1 MKTHG
6 DRGAALLSALLIV
19 ALVAT
24 LVSGLF
30 WREQVR
36 MRFLENERLKDQAQ
50 WLGVGA
56 VDWARLILREDLFQT
71 GAVDHLGEV
80 WAVPIARTPLNG
92 VLQGQGAAVAQDEDA
107 WLAGRIVDA
116 TSRFN
121 LTSLVDVSAPGG
133 DGGWV
138 VANGINTEAVG
149 IFARLLQ
156 GLGLDPAGAGIVA
169 QYLLTSRPP
178 VSATADTGLPPLVPQ
193 DLLHLLPGVTP
204 SDMENL
210 SQYLVVLRRPTPV
223 NANTASPL
231 LLAALL
237 GVDAGTANLLVQD
250 RSQAFFTD
258 YNALITRLNQRAP
271 RVLAISAR
279 NLNVASEYFW
289 VVEQLH
295 LGRVTLR
302 QQVLVSRRSRQGE
315 TTRVLWIRPGWP
327 DGVTLGG

>member
-1 MKTHG
+1 MKSRA
-6 DRGAALLSALLIV
+6 DRGAALLSALLIT

-36 MRFLENERLKDQAQ
+36 LRFLENERLMDQAR
-50 WLGVGA
+50 WLGIGA

-92 VLQGQGAAVAQDEDA
+92 VLEGRGAVMAQDEEA

-156 GLGLDPAGAGIVA
+156 GLGMDPAGAGIVA
-169 QYLLTSRPP
+169 QYLLASRPP
-178 VSATADTGLPPLVPQ
+178 PQSISDAGMPLLAPE
-193 DLLHLLPGVTP
+193 DLLRLLPGANEADV
-204 SDMENL
+204 ENL
-210 SQYLVVLRRPTPV
+210 SRYLVVLPRPTAV
-223 NANTASPL
+223 NANTAPPL

-237 GVDAGTANLLVQD
+237 GVDGGTASLMAQD

-258 YNALITRLNQRAP
+258 YNSLMSRLQQRAP
-271 RVLAISAR
+271 RMLSISAR
-279 NLNVASEYFW
+279 NLNVNSEYFW
-289 VVEQLH
+289 VVELLH
-295 LGRVTLR
+295 LGRATLR
-302 QQVLVSRRSRQGE
+302 QQALVSRRSRLGE

-327 DGVTLGG
+327 DGVTVGG